1 MSHHEI
7 DDGTINDEEKM
18 VENKKP
24 YKLCEYMKTPWRRK
38 TRDRERARER
48 EKHQY
53 LTTHLTARNK
63 QKMVKMARTE

>member
-1 MSHHEI
+1 MA
-7 DDGTINDEEKM
+7 EK
-18 VENKKP
+18 NK
-24 YKLCEYMKTPWRRK
+24 
-38 TRDRERARER
+38 REREREK